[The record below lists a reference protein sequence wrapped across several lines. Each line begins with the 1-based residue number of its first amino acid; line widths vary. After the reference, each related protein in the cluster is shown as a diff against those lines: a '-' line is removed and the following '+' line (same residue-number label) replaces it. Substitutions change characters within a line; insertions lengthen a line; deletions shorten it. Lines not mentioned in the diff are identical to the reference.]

1 MAVVISSDLNR
12 CETSENVNIMTSDI
26 VKELTLVVA
35 DEEILA
41 GQAHEDEGDPEPDR
55 GPAPRLVSNHGYFE
69 RSRDEERRRVT
80 R

>member
-1 MAVVISSDLNR
+1 M
-12 CETSENVNIMTSDI
+12 MTSDI

-35 DEEILA
+35 DEEVLA
-41 GQAHEDEGDPEPDR
+41 GQAHEDEGDSEPDR
-55 GPAPRLVSNHGYFE
+55 RPAPRLVSHHGYFV